1 MHNVDDFHFL
11 WECLRVVFTIF
22 WGTPAQPGS
31 LCNLREIVRR
41 TRVDKAV
48 KVFNA
53 GDEFLIHVF
62 KSHLI
67 ACIMREL
74 KIKEVTDCIK
84 HVFSR
89 QWLLDTTKRIASC
102 ALMPT
107 QSDDPVYQLHTSF
120 LHLSFLYVDLREA
133 IRWENGP
140 QIIRHWKWW
149 LPRFMATGCKNYAS
163 ESVHLLSNLMAG
175 FPKHIAYIV
184 TNNRMVNI
192 RRKPGH
198 GKSIDGTLQSLSVNL
213 S

>member
-1 MHNVDDFHFL
+1 MWRQPETKKKDKLTWVCESPGMWVPRSYEHSRYLYYVGDFHFL
-11 WECLRVVFTIF
+11 WECLRVVFGIF

-48 KVFNA
+48 KVFNV

-67 ACIMREL
+67 ASIMREL
-74 KIKEVTDCIK
+74 KMTDCIN
-84 HVFSR
+84 HTQSH
-89 QWLLDTTKRIASC
+89 QWLHDTAKRIVSC

-133 IRWENGP
+133 IRWE
-140 QIIRHWKWW
+140 KW
-149 LPRFMATGCKNYAS
+149 P
-163 ESVHLLSNLMAG
+163 SN
-175 FPKHIAYIV
+175 
-184 TNNRMVNI
+184 N
-192 RRKPGH
+192 
-198 GKSIDGTLQSLSVNL
+198 
-213 S
+213 